1 MQQADQADVQMQGQ
15 QSDQAA
21 AQGQQQT
28 AALSGDEAKNLIGKK
43 AYGTDGQ
50 EVGEVTNLLIGSDGN
65 ARAAVIEFG
74 GFLGIGSNEVA
85 IDWSKLQ
92 VAEDRVTVSMTKD
105 EIKSAPK
112 YQREQVAEQFGPDVE
127 PVR

>member
-1 MQQADQADVQMQGQ
+1 M
-15 QSDQAA
+15 
-21 AQGQQQT
+21 
-28 AALSGDEAKNLIGKK
+28 SGEEAENLIGKK
-43 AYGTDGQ
+43 AYGADGQ
-50 EVGEVTNLLIGSDGN
+50 EVGEVTNLLIGSDGQ

-85 IDWSKLQ
+85 VDWSKLQ
-92 VAEDRVTVSMTKD
+92 VAEDRVMVSMTED

-112 YQREQVAEQFGPDVE
+112 YQREQVAEQFGQDVE